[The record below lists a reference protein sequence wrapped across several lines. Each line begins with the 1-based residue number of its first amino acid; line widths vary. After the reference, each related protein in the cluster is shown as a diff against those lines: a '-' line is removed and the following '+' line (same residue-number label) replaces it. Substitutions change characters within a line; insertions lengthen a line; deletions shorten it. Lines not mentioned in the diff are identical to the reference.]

1 MNLTRLLQLA
11 SPTLPVGAYSYSQG
25 LEAAV
30 EAGIVR
36 DAVSAEGWI
45 ADALILSVGR
55 FEAPVLSRMMQG
67 EALNDFFLAS
77 RETAELRA
85 ETLQMGHSLKK
96 LVEALGLGSM
106 PLEAPAYPSV
116 YAFAAERLQLD
127 RREALIAYLWSW
139 LENQVMAAVKAVPL
153 GQSAGQRILLSL
165 GSRLEQVAD
174 VAQVVPLSNFAPGL
188 AMLSAQHETQ
198 YSRLFR
204 S

>member
-1 MNLTRLLQLA
+1 MSLARLLQLA

-30 EAGIVR
+30 EAGIVN
-36 DAVSAEGWI
+36 DAASAEAWI
-45 ADALILSVGR
+45 ADALGFSVGR
-55 FEAPVLSRMMQG
+55 FEAPVLWRMMQG
-67 EALNDFFLAS
+67 EALNDLFLAS

-96 LVEALGLGSM
+96 LVEALGLGRV
-106 PLEAPAYPSV
+106 PLEEPAYPTV
-116 YAFAAERLQLD
+116 YAFAVERLKLD
-127 RREALIAYLWSW
+127 HHEALIAYLWSW

-153 GQSAGQRILLSL
+153 GQTAGQKMLLSL
-165 GSRLEQVAD
+165 GDRLEQIAD
-174 VAQVVPLSNFAPGL
+174 EAQVVSLSNFAPGL
-188 AMLSAQHETQ
+188 AMLSARHETQ